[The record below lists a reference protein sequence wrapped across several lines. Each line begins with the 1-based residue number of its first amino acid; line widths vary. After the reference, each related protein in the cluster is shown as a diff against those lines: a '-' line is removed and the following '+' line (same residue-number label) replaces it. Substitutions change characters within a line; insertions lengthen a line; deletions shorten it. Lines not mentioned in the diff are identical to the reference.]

1 ESQSVDEVVTF
12 IHGYGQEHRDLTSIL
27 KHPDPSAM
35 VRWALP
41 SPYWVKV
48 NVGVGYS
55 ISNQKAVSDIII
67 QVEMGQIIGSS
78 FRIHN
83 LFNLM
88 FMAEVVAVL
97 RGLQFAQEIGFLHVF
112 LEIDSRAVILKLQ
125 SKEEDYS

>member
-1 ESQSVDEVVTF
+1 
-12 IHGYGQEHRDLTSIL
+12 
-27 KHPDPSAM
+27 M

-67 QVEMGQIIGSS
+67 QVEMGEIIGSS

-88 FMAEVVAVL
+88 FMVEAVAVL

-112 LEIDSRAVILKLQ
+112 LKIDSRAVILKLQ